1 MDTLGIGP
9 SIRRAQAVFLHKPG
23 LAVHDDAPA
32 TARWDGGARVLT
44 RHDSGAQFATD
55 LPQELGGQGQ
65 DVTPGWMY
73 RAGLAACAATSVVM
87 AAEAQGL
94 VLTSLEVRATSRS
107 DARGLLGMSDAAG
120 QPYPAAPLAVGLWVR
135 IAADGVAEQ
144 DLRALVA
151 QALSHSP
158 VPCLTTEVVPLS
170 IAVDW
175 VSAG

>member
-1 MDTLGIGP
+1 METLGIGP

-32 TARWDGGARVLT
+32 TARWDGRARVLT
-44 RHDSGAQFATD
+44 RHDNGTELATD

-73 RAGLAACAATSVVM
+73 RAGLAACAVTSVVM
-87 AAEAQGL
+87 AAETQGL
-94 VLTSLEVRATSRS
+94 ALTLLEVRATSRS
-107 DARGLLGMSDAAG
+107 DARGLLGMSGADG
-120 QPYPAAPLAVGLWVR
+120 QPCPAAPLAVGLWVR

-151 QALSHSP
+151 QALGHSP

-170 IAVDW
+170 VAVDC
-175 VSAG
+175 VSTG